1 MNVYNVR
8 NVYEFINLPFLEAH
22 NLNFCLNLIR
32 TPPKSFGQL
41 HSLRSNLL
49 VKTTVPLRFTVSK
62 KVCGRSFPTL
72 RMGKEYN
79 NRNVVHSSV
88 AKLPPR
94 SPNFLLRKKSRGRYA
109 PPEFRLR
116 DAEPKS
122 HYSYVIRPFLI
133 T

>member
-49 VKTTVPLRFTVSK
+49 VKTTVPLRFPVSK

-79 NRNVVHSSV
+79 TYYTIHSSI

-94 SPNFLLRKKSRGRYA
+94 SSNFCYRKSLDGW
-109 PPEFRLR
+109 
-116 DAEPKS
+116 DAVPS
-122 HYSYVIRPFLI
+122 SLSVV
-133 T
+133 